1 MNQLYPVHTFFFFFY
16 RVSCVFQCEMCGYKS
31 WVTTIRTTL
40 QVQVN
45 LSTHEKQESTMKVL
59 SIVFLC
65 ERSERTDKVEQ

>member
-1 MNQLYPVHTFFFFFY
+1 
-16 RVSCVFQCEMCGYKS
+16 MCGYKS
-31 WVTTIRTTL
+31 WVTTIRTTV